1 MDELAGTVAVPRL
14 KRAADAARAVFSAA
28 LDLALPRLCAAY
40 REPGRRARALS
51 GLLVQAFLY
60 HTAFCERLGIRLRF
74 GACPWKRSRPARLF
88 TVLAPRF
95 VPTTFPARWGID

>member
-14 KRAADAARAVFSAA
+14 KGAADAARAVFSAA

-40 REPGRRARALS
+40 GEPVEGH
-51 GLLVQAFLY
+51 AFLY
-60 HTAFCERLGIRLRF
+60 HTAFLRTPRHPSTIRRLSMEAI
-74 GACPWKRSRPARLF
+74 PTRPPI

-95 VPTTFPARWGID
+95 VSTTFPARWCMD

>member
-51 GLLVQAFLY
+51 GLLV
-60 HTAFCERLGIRLRF
+60 
-74 GACPWKRSRPARLF
+74 
-88 TVLAPRF
+88 
-95 VPTTFPARWGID
+95 